1 MTCRSYQPGLGAT
14 YQVTLPIYGDTA
26 IGFDTEAL
34 SADVYENAKAM
45 FYRDLPLV
53 AAGVLAIVVVGTIV
67 ANRLVPPRI

>member
-1 MTCRSYQPGLGAT
+1 MQGIGAT
-14 YQVTLPIYGDTA
+14 YQVTLPIYGDTS

-53 AAGVLAIVVVGTIV
+53 AVGLFAIVVVGTVV
-67 ANRLVPPRI
+67 ANRLIPPRI